1 MKKIFKNELRL
12 QKNPPWS
19 RPLSRLRRTRILV
32 WILIITILGGLFFF
46 TPVFKSREIVII
58 GQGIGPKTVINL
70 GHLGL
75 ILPSN
80 IKNKQRVNLL
90 FLGIPGQNNQAPN
103 LTDSIIILNSGPKG
117 QNPIGISIPRDLLI
131 KFPDKN
137 YYTKINSL
145 FKWGGTKEKG
155 IELVAMVLNEIT
167 GLEFDYFI
175 VLDLEGV
182 KKVIDIVNGI
192 DVYVENDIYD
202 PMFPGSDDSY
212 QIFSIKRGQHHLNGE
227 TAVKYIRTRHDVGG
241 DFTRIKRQQQVISDL
256 KDKVFSLNPFWN
268 FPTFLNIWKTL
279 DKHTYT
285 NIDINDIKYAWTLAK
300 NTDFEEIEFHTLDL
314 IPDTITLGGKTAYI
328 LKPKAGINNYKEIK
342 ENINKLLKE
351 L

>member
-1 MKKIFKNELRL
+1 MGYGIMKVMNPKTKKIII
-12 QKNPPWS
+12 W
-19 RPLSRLRRTRILV
+19 
-32 WILIITILGGLFFF
+32 IITIAILIFLILSISLLKG
-46 TPVFKSREIVII
+46 REIMVI
-58 GQGIGPKTVINL
+58 GKGIGPKAIVDL
-70 GHLGL
+70 GQLGL
-75 ILPSN
+75 VLPSD

-90 FLGIPGQNNQAPN
+90 FLGIPGQGNSAPN
-103 LTDSIIILNSGPKG
+103 LTDSIIILNSNPNG

-131 KFPDKN
+131 KFPDQN

-155 IELVAMVLNEIT
+155 IELMATALNEVT

-175 VLDLEGV
+175 VLDLQGV

-202 PMFPGSDDSY
+202 PMFPGPDNIY
-212 QIFSIKRGQHHLNGE
+212 QVFSIKKGQHHLDGE
-227 TAVKYIRTRHDVGG
+227 TAVKYIRTRYDIGG
-241 DFTRIKRQQQVISDL
+241 DFARIKRQQQIISAL
-256 KDKVFSLNPFWN
+256 KDKIFSLNPFWN

-285 NIDINDIKYAWTLAK
+285 NIDINDIKYAWKLAK
-300 NTDFEEIEFHTLDL
+300 NTDFEEIKFITLDL
-314 IPDTITLGGKTAYI
+314 IPDTITLGNKTAYI
-328 LKPKAGINNYKEIK
+328 LKPKAGIGNYDEIK